1 MLFKIITLTVSS
13 SLILL
18 VNHSFKPAYA
28 ADCEVH
34 LSRPGAAKAKEMA
47 KKRKALKELE
57 KLEELKELN

>member
-18 VNHSFKPAYA
+18 FNHSFKPAYA
-28 ADCEVH
+28 ADCEAH

-47 KKRKALKELE
+47 KKG
-57 KLEELKELN
+57 KL

>member
-1 MLFKIITLTVSS
+1 MLFKIVSITVSS

-18 VNHSFKPAYA
+18 VNHGFKSAYA
-28 ADCEVH
+28 ADCEAH

-57 KLEELKELN
+57 KLEELN

>member
-1 MLFKIITLTVSS
+1 MLFKIITLTVTS

-18 VNHSFKPAYA
+18 ANNSFKPTYA

-57 KLEELKELN
+57 KLEELN

>member
-1 MLFKIITLTVSS
+1 MLLKIITLTVTS

-18 VNHSFKPAYA
+18 VNNSFKPTYA

-57 KLEELKELN
+57 KIEELN

>member
-1 MLFKIITLTVSS
+1 MLFKIITLTVTS

-18 VNHSFKPAYA
+18 GNNSIKPTYA
-28 ADCEVH
+28 ADCEAH

-57 KLEELKELN
+57 KLEELN